1 MAATRHFQR
10 IISADSHVMEPLDLW
25 WDTLGQTF
33 GDRTPRILHE
43 YQGQKGTFFY
53 SGNLGRPV
61 AAIRARDPETEAAA
75 AHAEARGM
83 EACGYDP
90 AVRVRFQEE
99 ADIEAEVMNP
109 TRLLGIMRNPD
120 AAVVQA
126 CAQVYNDWE
135 AAFASYNPKRL
146 IGVSVIPMHD
156 VAWAI
161 EELERTL
168 EKGC

>member
-1 MAATRHFQR
+1 MATTRHFHR
-10 IISADSHVMEPLDLW
+10 IISADSHVIEPLDLW
-25 WDTLGQTF
+25 WNALGQKF
-33 GDRTPRILHE
+33 GDRTPRVLNE

-75 AHAEARGM
+75 AQAEARGM

-120 AAVVQA
+120 AEVVQA
-126 CAQVYNDWE
+126 CAQVYNRLGGGLRLLQPR
-135 AAFASYNPKRL
+135 AARRSQCDPN
-146 IGVSVIPMHD
+146 
-156 VAWAI
+156 
-161 EELERTL
+161 E
-168 EKGC
+168 